1 MILLFLSVWAIII
14 ALNEVLFAAQ
24 PFSMISIAAAL
35 PHTLMFSVVLSAA
48 VYVAKKKI
56 LDAIDKGQPID
67 KRFVADLTPEVGHE
81 LNAMRKQ
88 LTRMDEQQLRGQSAR
103 AQALARARAR
113 ARAQGRKGNK
123 KGKLTAQEIEQANRE
138 RLAQNRDTY
147 GHLYQ
152 TAQAK
157 LRQDELKKQ
166 RARQK
171 AHAKATQSKEARARA
186 ALKSGQVAVAAAR
199 KAAQAQ
205 DSGSSFLSGLFSQ
218 SDPNDFVKQA
228 HAQHLE
234 QSQERAEVQQGQIKA
249 KVDKLAAAQ
258 KAAAAST
265 TPSAAAT
272 AAQKRAQEEQARAR
286 RQAKID
292 ALGAISSEDKLRQEQ
307 ELKERKAKEAAAAKA
322 KQAKA
327 VQEQAK
333 LQQLKQ
339 SLDPNA
345 SRAEIKAQTQKIK
358 EQGSAAKAA
367 AEKAAAEK
375 AAAEQKAAAEKAAAE
390 KAAAEKAAA
399 EKAAAEK
406 AAAEKAAAEKA
417 AQQAAAQKA
426 AQSKAQREADT
437 AAFMQGATAAVQ
449 QSAKSVSDLERL
461 QAQAQHMQGS
471 EAKGAAKAAA
481 ASVGYMDQLIIP
493 KSDNIDASGLKKHQG
508 PKRGAGLDT
517 SALKRVGEIQDS
529 SPSTFN
535 PPQLVKKPVQ
545 GAGVSS
551 AGGARFLNSN
561 STRSA
566 MKVESSKGGAAAAPS
581 AQMAGAAFG
590 TTLQNDATIERGKAN
605 TLDFASYQAN
615 ARERALGR
623 AQTPK
628 ATAQAQHMAAATH
641 RSVTGMNMNTQTQA
655 PTGGKLTAPGNR
667 MAFKAQ
673 MQRPGLA
680 STHLGDNGPLRQVVA
695 GTKPVVGPTRDTLP
709 KVLPSPGIESI
720 QTAPKLRAKRVIN
733 ATNSSKNDEHFQ
745 KVQKRDDM
753 YKRELNFVD
762 EAPSKEKM
770 EALAA
775 QTDKL
780 HAQDHADAYSK
791 VQETTAKSQGQGEHH
806 FKRARARPSDK
817 LRADE
822 QV

>member
-81 LNAMRKQ
+81 LNAMRKK
-88 LTRMDEQQLRGQSAR
+88 LSRMDEQQLRGQSAR

-113 ARAQGRKGNK
+113 SRAQGRKGNK
-123 KGKLTAQEIEQANRE
+123 KGKLTPQEIEQANRE

-171 AHAKATQSKEARARA
+171 AHAKAVQSKEARARA

-205 DSGSSFLSGLFSQ
+205 DSGSSFLSGIFGQ

-234 QSQERAEVQQGQIKA
+234 QSQARAQSQQGKIKA

-258 KAAAAST
+258 KTAPSAP
-265 TPSAAAT
+265 PSAAAT

-286 RQAKID
+286 RQAKIE
-292 ALGAISSEDKLRQEQ
+292 ALGAISSEDKIRQEQ
-307 ELKERKAKEAAAAKA
+307 ELKERKAKEVAAAKA

-327 VQEQAK
+327 VQEQAQ
-333 LQQLKQ
+333 LQQLKH

-345 SRAEIKAQTQKIK
+345 SRAEVKAQTQKIK

-367 AEKAAAEK
+367 AEKK
-375 AAAEQKAAAEKAAAE
+375 AAEQKAAAEKAAAE
-390 KAAAEKAAA
+390 KRAAEQKAAEQKAAA
-399 EKAAAEK
+399 EAAA
-406 AAAEKAAAEKA
+406 
-417 AQQAAAQKA
+417 AAAQKA

-437 AAFMQGATAAVQ
+437 AAFMQGANAAVQ

-461 QAQAQHMQGS
+461 QAQAQHMQSAG
-471 EAKGAAKAAA
+471 AQGAPKGQA

-493 KSDNIDASGLKKHQG
+493 KSDNVDASGLKKHQG

-535 PPQLVKKPVQ
+535 PPQLVKESVQ
-545 GAGVSS
+545 GSGVSS

-566 MKVESSKGGAAAAPS
+566 MKVEGSSSGAAAAPN
-581 AQMAGAAFG
+581 AKMAGAAFG

-655 PTGGKLTAPGNR
+655 PAGGKLTAPGNR
-667 MAFKAQ
+667 AAFKAQ

-733 ATNSSKNDEHFQ
+733 ATNNAKNDEHFQ

>member
-88 LTRMDEQQLRGQSAR
+88 LSRMDEQQLRGQSAR

-113 ARAQGRKGNK
+113 SRAQGRKGNK
-123 KGKLTAQEIEQANRE
+123 KGKLTPQEIERANRE

-171 AHAKATQSKEARARA
+171 AHAKAVQSKEARARA

-199 KAAQAQ
+199 KAAPAQ
-205 DSGSSFLSGLFSQ
+205 DSGSSFLSGLFGHN
-218 SDPNDFVKQA
+218 DPNDFVKQA

-234 QSQERAEVQQGQIKA
+234 QSQERAQSQQSKIKA

-258 KAAAAST
+258 KTA
-265 TPSAAAT
+265 PSAPPS

-286 RQAKID
+286 RQAKIE
-292 ALGAISSEDKLRQEQ
+292 ALGAISSEDKIRQEQ

-327 VQEQAK
+327 VQEQAQ

-345 SRAEIKAQTQKIK
+345 SRAEVKAQTQKIK

-375 AAAEQKAAAEKAAAE
+375 RAAEQKAAEQKAAAEKAAQQ
-390 KAAAEKAAA
+390 AAAQ
-399 EKAAAEK
+399 
-406 AAAEKAAAEKA
+406 KA

-437 AAFMQGATAAVQ
+437 AAFMQGANAAVQ
-449 QSAKSVSDLERL
+449 QSAKRVSDLERL
-461 QAQAQHMQGS
+461 QAQAQHMQSAG
-471 EAKGAAKAAA
+471 AQGAAKGPA

-493 KSDNIDASGLKKHQG
+493 KSDNVDASGLKKHQG

-535 PPQLVKKPVQ
+535 PPQLVKESVQ
-545 GAGVSS
+545 GSGVSS

-566 MKVESSKGGAAAAPS
+566 MKVEGSSSSAAAAPN
-581 AQMAGAAFG
+581 AKMAGAAFG

-628 ATAQAQHMAAATH
+628 ATAQAQHIAAATN
-641 RSVTGMNMNTQTQA
+641 RSVTGMNLNTQTQA
-655 PTGGKLTAPGNR
+655 PAGGKLTAPGNR
-667 MAFKAQ
+667 EAFKAQ

-695 GTKPVVGPTRDTLP
+695 GTKPVVGPARDTLP

-733 ATNSSKNDEHFQ
+733 AANNAKNDEHFQ

-791 VQETTAKSQGQGEHH
+791 VQSETTAKLQGHSEHH

>member
-81 LNAMRKQ
+81 LNAMRKK
-88 LTRMDEQQLRGQSAR
+88 LSRMDEQQLRGQSAR
-103 AQALARARAR
+103 AQALARSRAR
-113 ARAQGRKGNK
+113 SRAQGRKGNK
-123 KGKLTAQEIEQANRE
+123 KGKLTPQEIAQANRE

-171 AHAKATQSKEARARA
+171 AHAKAVQSKEARARA

-199 KAAQAQ
+199 KAAPAQ
-205 DSGSSFLSGLFSQ
+205 DSGSSFLSGLFGHN
-218 SDPNDFVKQA
+218 DPNDFVKQA

-234 QSQERAEVQQGQIKA
+234 QSQERAQSQQGKIKA

-258 KAAAAST
+258 KTA
-265 TPSAAAT
+265 PSAPPS

-286 RQAKID
+286 RQAKIE
-292 ALGAISSEDKLRQEQ
+292 ALGAISSEDKIRQEQ

-327 VQEQAK
+327 VQEQAQ

-345 SRAEIKAQTQKIK
+345 SRAEVKAQTQKIK

-375 AAAEQKAAAEKAAAE
+375 RAAEQKAAEQ
-390 KAAAEKAAA
+390 
-399 EKAAAEK
+399 
-406 AAAEKAAAEKA
+406 KAAAEKA

-437 AAFMQGATAAVQ
+437 AAFMQGANAAVQ
-449 QSAKSVSDLERL
+449 QSAKRVSDLERL
-461 QAQAQHMQGS
+461 QAQAQHMQSAG
-471 EAKGAAKAAA
+471 AQGAPKGQA

-493 KSDNIDASGLKKHQG
+493 KSDNVDASGLKKHQG
-508 PKRGAGLDT
+508 PKLGAGLDT

-535 PPQLVKKPVQ
+535 PPQLVKESVQ
-545 GAGVSS
+545 GSGVSS

-566 MKVESSKGGAAAAPS
+566 MKVEGSSSGAAAAPN
-581 AQMAGAAFG
+581 AKMAGAAFG

-628 ATAQAQHMAAATH
+628 ATAQAQHIAAATN

-655 PTGGKLTAPGNR
+655 PAGGKLTAPGNR
-667 MAFKAQ
+667 EAFKAQ

-695 GTKPVVGPTRDTLP
+695 GTKPVVGPARDTLP

-733 ATNSSKNDEHFQ
+733 ATNNAKNDEHFQ

-791 VQETTAKSQGQGEHH
+791 VQETTAKSQVQGEHH

>member
-88 LTRMDEQQLRGQSAR
+88 LSRMDEQQLRGQSAR

-113 ARAQGRKGNK
+113 SRAQGRKGNK
-123 KGKLTAQEIEQANRE
+123 KGKLTPQEIERANRE

-171 AHAKATQSKEARARA
+171 AHAKAVQSKEARARA

-199 KAAQAQ
+199 KAAPAQ
-205 DSGSSFLSGLFSQ
+205 DSGSSFLSGLFGHN
-218 SDPNDFVKQA
+218 DPNDFVKQA

-234 QSQERAEVQQGQIKA
+234 QSQERAQSQQSKIKA

-258 KAAAAST
+258 KTA
-265 TPSAAAT
+265 PSAPPS

-286 RQAKID
+286 RQAKIE
-292 ALGAISSEDKLRQEQ
+292 ALGAISSEDKIRQEQ

-327 VQEQAK
+327 VQEQAQ

-345 SRAEIKAQTQKIK
+345 SRAEVKAQTQKIK

-375 AAAEQKAAAEKAAAE
+375 RAAEQKAAEQKAAAEKAAQQ
-390 KAAAEKAAA
+390 AAAQ
-399 EKAAAEK
+399 
-406 AAAEKAAAEKA
+406 KA

-437 AAFMQGATAAVQ
+437 AAFMQGANAAVQ
-449 QSAKSVSDLERL
+449 QSAKRVSDLERL
-461 QAQAQHMQGS
+461 QAQAQHMQSAG
-471 EAKGAAKAAA
+471 AQGAAKGPA

-493 KSDNIDASGLKKHQG
+493 KSDNVDASGLKKHQG

-535 PPQLVKKPVQ
+535 PPQLVKESVQ
-545 GAGVSS
+545 GSGVSS

-566 MKVESSKGGAAAAPS
+566 MKVEGSSSSAAAAPN
-581 AQMAGAAFG
+581 AKMAGAAFG

-628 ATAQAQHMAAATH
+628 ATAQAQHIAAATN
-641 RSVTGMNMNTQTQA
+641 RSVTGMNLNTQTQA
-655 PTGGKLTAPGNR
+655 PAGGKLTAPGNR
-667 MAFKAQ
+667 EAFKAQ

-695 GTKPVVGPTRDTLP
+695 GTKPVVGPARDTLP

-733 ATNSSKNDEHFQ
+733 ATNNAKNDEHFQ

-791 VQETTAKSQGQGEHH
+791 VQETTAKSQVQGEHH

>member
-88 LTRMDEQQLRGQSAR
+88 ITRMDEQQLRGQSAR

-113 ARAQGRKGNK
+113 ARAQGRKDNK

-147 GHLYQ
+147 GNLYQ

-286 RQAKID
+286 RQAKIE

-358 EQGSAAKAA
+358 EQGSAA
-367 AEKAAAEK
+367 
-375 AAAEQKAAAEKAAAE
+375 KAAAEKAAAE

-655 PTGGKLTAPGNR
+655 PAGGKLTAPGNR

>member
-88 LTRMDEQQLRGQSAR
+88 ITRMDEQQLRGQSAR

-375 AAAEQKAAAEKAAAE
+375 KAAEQ
-390 KAAAEKAAA
+390 
-399 EKAAAEK
+399 K

-493 KSDNIDASGLKKHQG
+493 KSDNIDASGLKKHQW

-655 PTGGKLTAPGNR
+655 PAGGKLTAPGNR

>member
-123 KGKLTAQEIEQANRE
+123 KGKLTAQEIERANRE

-286 RQAKID
+286 RQAKIE

-375 AAAEQKAAAEKAAAE
+375 KAAEQ

-481 ASVGYMDQLIIP
+481 AAVGYMDQLIIP

-535 PPQLVKKPVQ
+535 PPQLVKESVQ
-545 GAGVSS
+545 GSGVSS

-566 MKVESSKGGAAAAPS
+566 MKVEGSTSGAAAAPN
-581 AQMAGAAFG
+581 AKMAGAAFG

-655 PTGGKLTAPGNR
+655 PAGGKLTAPGNR

>member
-88 LTRMDEQQLRGQSAR
+88 LSRMDEQQLRGQSAR

-113 ARAQGRKGNK
+113 SRAQGRKGNK
-123 KGKLTAQEIEQANRE
+123 KGKLTPQEIERANRE

-171 AHAKATQSKEARARA
+171 AHAKAVQSKEARARA

-199 KAAQAQ
+199 KAAPAQ
-205 DSGSSFLSGLFSQ
+205 DSGSSFLSGLFGHN
-218 SDPNDFVKQA
+218 DPNDFVKQA

-234 QSQERAEVQQGQIKA
+234 QSQERAQSQQGKIKA

-258 KAAAAST
+258 KTA
-265 TPSAAAT
+265 PSAPPS

-286 RQAKID
+286 RQAKIE
-292 ALGAISSEDKLRQEQ
+292 ALGAISSEDKIRQEQ
-307 ELKERKAKEAAAAKA
+307 ELKERKAKEVAAAKA

-327 VQEQAK
+327 VQEQAQ
-333 LQQLKQ
+333 LQQLKH

-345 SRAEIKAQTQKIK
+345 SRAEVKAQTQKIK

-367 AEKAAAEK
+367 AEKK
-375 AAAEQKAAAEKAAAE
+375 AAEQKAAAEKAAAE
-390 KAAAEKAAA
+390 KRAAEQKAAEQKAAA
-399 EKAAAEK
+399 EAAA
-406 AAAEKAAAEKA
+406 
-417 AQQAAAQKA
+417 AAAQKA

-437 AAFMQGATAAVQ
+437 AAFMQGANAAVQ

-461 QAQAQHMQGS
+461 QAQAQHMQG
-471 EAKGAAKAAA
+471 AGAQGAPKGPA

-493 KSDNIDASGLKKHQG
+493 KSDNVDASGLKKHQG

-535 PPQLVKKPVQ
+535 PPQLVKESVQ
-545 GAGVSS
+545 GSGVSS

-566 MKVESSKGGAAAAPS
+566 MKVEGSSSGAAAAPN
-581 AQMAGAAFG
+581 AKMAGAAFG

-655 PTGGKLTAPGNR
+655 PAGGKLTAPGNR
-667 MAFKAQ
+667 AAFTAQ

-695 GTKPVVGPTRDTLP
+695 GTKPVVGPARDTLP

-733 ATNSSKNDEHFQ
+733 ATNNAKNDEHFQ

>member
-113 ARAQGRKGNK
+113 ARAQGRKDNK

-234 QSQERAEVQQGQIKA
+234 QSQERAEVQQGQIKV

-286 RQAKID
+286 RQAKIE

-358 EQGSAAKAA
+358 EQGSAA
-367 AEKAAAEK
+367 
-375 AAAEQKAAAEKAAAE
+375 KAAAEKAAAE

-655 PTGGKLTAPGNR
+655 PAGGKLTAPGNR

-791 VQETTAKSQGQGEHH
+791 VQETTAKSQAQGEHH

>member
-35 PHTLMFSVVLSAA
+35 LHTLMFSVVLSAA

-67 KRFVADLTPEVGHE
+67 KRFVADLTLEVGHE
-81 LNAMRKQ
+81 LNAMRKK
-88 LTRMDEQQLRGQSAR
+88 LSRMDEQQLRGQSAR

-113 ARAQGRKGNK
+113 SRAQGRKGNK
-123 KGKLTAQEIEQANRE
+123 KGKLTPQEIEQANRE

-171 AHAKATQSKEARARA
+171 AHAKAVQSKEARARA

-199 KAAQAQ
+199 KAAPAQ
-205 DSGSSFLSGLFSQ
+205 DSGSSFLSGIFGHN
-218 SDPNDFVKQA
+218 DPNDFVKQA

-234 QSQERAEVQQGQIKA
+234 QSQERAQSQQSKIKA
-249 KVDKLAAAQ
+249 KVDKLSAAQ
-258 KAAAAST
+258 KT
-265 TPSAAAT
+265 TPSAPPSAAAT

-286 RQAKID
+286 RQAKIE
-292 ALGAISSEDKLRQEQ
+292 ALGAISSEDKIRQEQ
-307 ELKERKAKEAAAAKA
+307 ELKERKAKEVAAAKA

-327 VQEQAK
+327 VQEQAQ
-333 LQQLKQ
+333 LQQLKH

-345 SRAEIKAQTQKIK
+345 SRAEVKAQTQKIK

-367 AEKAAAEK
+367 AEKK
-375 AAAEQKAAAEKAAAE
+375 AAEQKAAAEKAAAE
-390 KAAAEKAAA
+390 KRAAEQKAAEQKAAA
-399 EKAAAEK
+399 EAAA
-406 AAAEKAAAEKA
+406 
-417 AQQAAAQKA
+417 AAAQKA

-437 AAFMQGATAAVQ
+437 AAFMQGANAAVQ

-461 QAQAQHMQGS
+461 QAQAQHMQSAG
-471 EAKGAAKAAA
+471 AQGAPKGQA

-493 KSDNIDASGLKKHQG
+493 KSDNVDASGLKKHQG

-535 PPQLVKKPVQ
+535 PPQLVKESVQ
-545 GAGVSS
+545 GSGVSS

-566 MKVESSKGGAAAAPS
+566 MKVEGSSSGAAAAPN
-581 AQMAGAAFG
+581 AKMAGAAFG

-655 PTGGKLTAPGNR
+655 PAGGKLTAPGNR
-667 MAFKAQ
+667 AAFKAQ

-733 ATNSSKNDEHFQ
+733 ATNNAKNDEHFQ

>member
-81 LNAMRKQ
+81 LNAMRKK
-88 LTRMDEQQLRGQSAR
+88 LSRMDEQQLRGQSAR

-113 ARAQGRKGNK
+113 SRAQGRKGNK
-123 KGKLTAQEIEQANRE
+123 KGKLTPQEIEQANRE

-171 AHAKATQSKEARARA
+171 AHAKAVQSKEARARA

-205 DSGSSFLSGLFSQ
+205 DSGSSFLSGIFGQ

-234 QSQERAEVQQGQIKA
+234 QSQARAQSQQGKIKA

-258 KAAAAST
+258 KTAPSAP
-265 TPSAAAT
+265 PSAATT

-286 RQAKID
+286 RQAKIE
-292 ALGAISSEDKLRQEQ
+292 ALGAISSEDKIRQEQ
-307 ELKERKAKEAAAAKA
+307 ELKERKAKEVAAAKA

-327 VQEQAK
+327 VQEQAQ
-333 LQQLKQ
+333 LQQLKH

-345 SRAEIKAQTQKIK
+345 SRAEVKAQTQKIK

-367 AEKAAAEK
+367 AE
-375 AAAEQKAAAEKAAAE
+375 QKAAAEKAAAE
-390 KAAAEKAAA
+390 KRAAEQKAAEQKAAA
-399 EKAAAEK
+399 EAAA
-406 AAAEKAAAEKA
+406 AV
-417 AQQAAAQKA
+417 AQKA

-437 AAFMQGATAAVQ
+437 AAFMQGANAAVQ

-461 QAQAQHMQGS
+461 QAQAQHMQSAG
-471 EAKGAAKAAA
+471 AQGAPKGPA

-493 KSDNIDASGLKKHQG
+493 KSDNVDASGLKKHQG

-535 PPQLVKKPVQ
+535 PPQLVKESVQ
-545 GAGVSS
+545 GSGVSS

-566 MKVESSKGGAAAAPS
+566 MKVEGSSSGAAAAPN
-581 AQMAGAAFG
+581 AKMAGAAFG

-655 PTGGKLTAPGNR
+655 PAGGKLTAPGNR
-667 MAFKAQ
+667 AAFTAQ

-695 GTKPVVGPTRDTLP
+695 GTKPVVGPARDTLP

-733 ATNSSKNDEHFQ
+733 ATNNAKNEEHFQ

>member
-88 LTRMDEQQLRGQSAR
+88 LSRMDEQQLRGQSAR

-113 ARAQGRKGNK
+113 SRAQGRKGNK
-123 KGKLTAQEIEQANRE
+123 KGKLTPQEIERANRE

-171 AHAKATQSKEARARA
+171 AHAKAVQSKEARARA

-199 KAAQAQ
+199 KAAPAQ
-205 DSGSSFLSGLFSQ
+205 DSGSSFLSGLFGHN
-218 SDPNDFVKQA
+218 DPNDFVKQA

-234 QSQERAEVQQGQIKA
+234 QSQERAQSQQSKIKA

-258 KAAAAST
+258 KTA
-265 TPSAAAT
+265 PSAPPS

-286 RQAKID
+286 RQAKIE
-292 ALGAISSEDKLRQEQ
+292 ALGAISSEDKIRQEQ
-307 ELKERKAKEAAAAKA
+307 ELKERKAKEVAAAKA

-327 VQEQAK
+327 VQEQAQ

-345 SRAEIKAQTQKIK
+345 SRAEVKAQTQKIK

-375 AAAEQKAAAEKAAAE
+375 RAAEQKAAEQKAAAEKAAQQ
-390 KAAAEKAAA
+390 AAAQ
-399 EKAAAEK
+399 
-406 AAAEKAAAEKA
+406 KA

-437 AAFMQGATAAVQ
+437 AAFMQGANAAVQ
-449 QSAKSVSDLERL
+449 QSAKRVSDLERL
-461 QAQAQHMQGS
+461 QAQAQHMQSAG
-471 EAKGAAKAAA
+471 AQGAAKGQA

-493 KSDNIDASGLKKHQG
+493 KSDNVDASGLKKHQG

-535 PPQLVKKPVQ
+535 PPQLVKESVQ
-545 GAGVSS
+545 GSGVSS

-566 MKVESSKGGAAAAPS
+566 MKVEGSSSSAAAAPN
-581 AQMAGAAFG
+581 AKMAGAAFG

-628 ATAQAQHMAAATH
+628 ATAQAQHIAAATN

-655 PTGGKLTAPGNR
+655 PVRGKLTAPGNR
-667 MAFKAQ
+667 EAFKAQ

-695 GTKPVVGPTRDTLP
+695 GTKPVVGPARDTLP

-733 ATNSSKNDEHFQ
+733 ATNNAKNDEHFQ

-791 VQETTAKSQGQGEHH
+791 VQSETTAKLQGHSEHH

>member
-88 LTRMDEQQLRGQSAR
+88 ITRMDEQQLRGQSAR

-113 ARAQGRKGNK
+113 ARAQGRKDNK

-286 RQAKID
+286 RQAKIE

-375 AAAEQKAAAEKAAAE
+375 AAAEKKAAEQ
-390 KAAAEKAAA
+390 
-399 EKAAAEK
+399 KAAAEK

-493 KSDNIDASGLKKHQG
+493 KSDNIDASGLKKHQW

>member
-88 LTRMDEQQLRGQSAR
+88 LSRMDEQQLRGQSAR

-113 ARAQGRKGNK
+113 SRAQGRKGNK
-123 KGKLTAQEIEQANRE
+123 KGKLTPQEIERANRE

-171 AHAKATQSKEARARA
+171 AHAKAVQSKEARARA

-199 KAAQAQ
+199 KAAPAQ
-205 DSGSSFLSGLFSQ
+205 DSGSSFLSGLFGHN
-218 SDPNDFVKQA
+218 DPNDFVKQA

-234 QSQERAEVQQGQIKA
+234 QSQERAQSQQSKIKA

-258 KAAAAST
+258 KTA
-265 TPSAAAT
+265 PSAPPS

-286 RQAKID
+286 RQAKIE
-292 ALGAISSEDKLRQEQ
+292 ALGAISSEDKIRQEQ

-327 VQEQAK
+327 VQEQAQ

-345 SRAEIKAQTQKIK
+345 SRAEVKAQTQKIK

-375 AAAEQKAAAEKAAAE
+375 RAAEQKAAEQKAAAEKAVQQAAAQ
-390 KAAAEKAAA
+390 KAAQQAAA
-399 EKAAAEK
+399 Q
-406 AAAEKAAAEKA
+406 KA

-437 AAFMQGATAAVQ
+437 AAFMQGANAAVQ
-449 QSAKSVSDLERL
+449 QSAKRVSDLERL
-461 QAQAQHMQGS
+461 QAQAQHMQSAG
-471 EAKGAAKAAA
+471 AQGAAKGPA

-493 KSDNIDASGLKKHQG
+493 KSDNVDASGLKKHQG

-535 PPQLVKKPVQ
+535 PPQLVKESVQ
-545 GAGVSS
+545 GSGVSS

-566 MKVESSKGGAAAAPS
+566 MKVEGSSSSAAAAPN
-581 AQMAGAAFG
+581 AKMAGAAFG

-628 ATAQAQHMAAATH
+628 ATAQAQHIAAATN
-641 RSVTGMNMNTQTQA
+641 RSVTGMNLNTQTQA
-655 PTGGKLTAPGNR
+655 PAGGKLTAPGNR
-667 MAFKAQ
+667 EAFKAQ

-695 GTKPVVGPTRDTLP
+695 GTKPVVGPARDTLP

-733 ATNSSKNDEHFQ
+733 ATNNAKNDEHFQ

-791 VQETTAKSQGQGEHH
+791 VQSETTAKLQGHSEHH

>member
-88 LTRMDEQQLRGQSAR
+88 LSRMDEQQLRGQSAR

-113 ARAQGRKGNK
+113 SRAQGRKGNK
-123 KGKLTAQEIEQANRE
+123 KGKLTPQEIERANRE

-171 AHAKATQSKEARARA
+171 AHAKAVQSKEARARA

-199 KAAQAQ
+199 KAAPAQ
-205 DSGSSFLSGLFSQ
+205 DSGSSFLSGLFGHN
-218 SDPNDFVKQA
+218 DPNDFVKQA

-234 QSQERAEVQQGQIKA
+234 QSQERAQSQQSKIKA

-258 KAAAAST
+258 KTA
-265 TPSAAAT
+265 PSAPPS

-286 RQAKID
+286 RQAKIE
-292 ALGAISSEDKLRQEQ
+292 ALGAISSEDKIRQEQ

-327 VQEQAK
+327 VQEQAQ

-345 SRAEIKAQTQKIK
+345 SRAEVKAQTQKIK

-375 AAAEQKAAAEKAAAE
+375 RAAEQKAAEQKVAAE
-390 KAAAEKAAA
+390 KAAQQAAA
-399 EKAAAEK
+399 Q
-406 AAAEKAAAEKA
+406 KA

-437 AAFMQGATAAVQ
+437 AAFMQGANAAVQ
-449 QSAKSVSDLERL
+449 QSAKRVSDLERL
-461 QAQAQHMQGS
+461 QAQAQHMQSAG
-471 EAKGAAKAAA
+471 AQGAAKGPA

-493 KSDNIDASGLKKHQG
+493 KSDNVDASGLKKHQG

-535 PPQLVKKPVQ
+535 PPQLVKESVQ
-545 GAGVSS
+545 GSGVSS

-566 MKVESSKGGAAAAPS
+566 MKVEGSSSSAAAAPN
-581 AQMAGAAFG
+581 AKMAGAAFG

-628 ATAQAQHMAAATH
+628 ATAQAQHIAAATN

-655 PTGGKLTAPGNR
+655 PAGGKLTAPGNR
-667 MAFKAQ
+667 EAFKAQ

-695 GTKPVVGPTRDTLP
+695 GTKPVVGPARDTLP

-733 ATNSSKNDEHFQ
+733 ATNNAKNDEHFQ

-791 VQETTAKSQGQGEHH
+791 VQSETTAKLQGHSEHQ

>member
-88 LTRMDEQQLRGQSAR
+88 LSRMDEQQLRGQSAR

-113 ARAQGRKGNK
+113 SRAQGRKGNK
-123 KGKLTAQEIEQANRE
+123 KGKLTPQEIERANRE

-171 AHAKATQSKEARARA
+171 AHAKAVQSKEARARA

-199 KAAQAQ
+199 KAVPAQ
-205 DSGSSFLSGLFSQ
+205 DSGSSFLSGLFGHN
-218 SDPNDFVKQA
+218 DPNDFVKQA

-234 QSQERAEVQQGQIKA
+234 QSQERAQSQQSKIKA

-258 KAAAAST
+258 KTA
-265 TPSAAAT
+265 PSAPPS

-286 RQAKID
+286 RQAKIE
-292 ALGAISSEDKLRQEQ
+292 ALGAISSEDKIRQEQ

-327 VQEQAK
+327 VQEQAQ

-345 SRAEIKAQTQKIK
+345 SRAEVKAQTQKIK

-375 AAAEQKAAAEKAAAE
+375 RAAEQKAAEQKAAAEKAAQQ
-390 KAAAEKAAA
+390 AAAQ
-399 EKAAAEK
+399 
-406 AAAEKAAAEKA
+406 KA

-437 AAFMQGATAAVQ
+437 AAFMQGANAAVQ
-449 QSAKSVSDLERL
+449 QSAKRVSDLERL
-461 QAQAQHMQGS
+461 QAQAQHMQSAG
-471 EAKGAAKAAA
+471 AQGAAKGPA

-493 KSDNIDASGLKKHQG
+493 KSDNVDASGLKKHQG

-535 PPQLVKKPVQ
+535 PPQLVKESVQ
-545 GAGVSS
+545 GSGVSS

-566 MKVESSKGGAAAAPS
+566 MKVEGSSSSAAAAPN
-581 AQMAGAAFG
+581 AKMAGAAFG

-628 ATAQAQHMAAATH
+628 ATAQAQHIAAATN

-655 PTGGKLTAPGNR
+655 PAGGKLTAPGNR
-667 MAFKAQ
+667 EAFKAQ

-695 GTKPVVGPTRDTLP
+695 GTKPVVGPARDTLP

-733 ATNSSKNDEHFQ
+733 ATNNAKNDEHFQ

-791 VQETTAKSQGQGEHH
+791 VQSETTAKLQGHSEHH
-806 FKRARARPSDK
+806 FKRARTRPSDK

>member
-81 LNAMRKQ
+81 LNAMRKK
-88 LTRMDEQQLRGQSAR
+88 LSRMDEQQLRGQSAR

-113 ARAQGRKGNK
+113 SRAQGRKGNK
-123 KGKLTAQEIEQANRE
+123 KGKLTPQEIAQANRE

-171 AHAKATQSKEARARA
+171 AHAKAVQSKEARARA

-199 KAAQAQ
+199 KAAPAQ
-205 DSGSSFLSGLFSQ
+205 DSGSSFLSGLFGHN
-218 SDPNDFVKQA
+218 DPNDFVKQA

-234 QSQERAEVQQGQIKA
+234 QSQERAQSQQGKIKA
-249 KVDKLAAAQ
+249 KVDKFAAAQ
-258 KAAAAST
+258 KTA
-265 TPSAAAT
+265 PSAPPS

-286 RQAKID
+286 RQAKIE
-292 ALGAISSEDKLRQEQ
+292 ALGAISSEDKIRQEQ

-327 VQEQAK
+327 VQEQAQ
-333 LQQLKQ
+333 LQQLKH

-345 SRAEIKAQTQKIK
+345 SRAEVKAQTQKIK

-375 AAAEQKAAAEKAAAE
+375 RAAEQKAAEQKAAAEKAAQQ
-390 KAAAEKAAA
+390 AAAQ
-399 EKAAAEK
+399 
-406 AAAEKAAAEKA
+406 KA

-437 AAFMQGATAAVQ
+437 AAFMQGANAAVQ
-449 QSAKSVSDLERL
+449 QSAKRVSDLERL
-461 QAQAQHMQGS
+461 QAQAQHMQSAG
-471 EAKGAAKAAA
+471 AQGAPKGQA

-493 KSDNIDASGLKKHQG
+493 KSDNVDASGLKKHQG
-508 PKRGAGLDT
+508 PKLGAGLDT

-535 PPQLVKKPVQ
+535 PPQLVKESVQ
-545 GAGVSS
+545 GSGVSS

-566 MKVESSKGGAAAAPS
+566 MKVEGSSSGAAAAPN
-581 AQMAGAAFG
+581 AKMAGAAFG

-628 ATAQAQHMAAATH
+628 ATAQAQHIAAATN
-641 RSVTGMNMNTQTQA
+641 RSVTGMNLNTQTQA
-655 PTGGKLTAPGNR
+655 PAGGKLTAPGNR
-667 MAFKAQ
+667 EAFKAQ

-695 GTKPVVGPTRDTLP
+695 GTKPVVGPARDTLP

-733 ATNSSKNDEHFQ
+733 ATNNAKNDEHFQ

-791 VQETTAKSQGQGEHH
+791 VQSETTAKLQGHSEHH

>member
-88 LTRMDEQQLRGQSAR
+88 LSRMDEQQLRGQSAR

-113 ARAQGRKGNK
+113 SRAQGRKGNK
-123 KGKLTAQEIEQANRE
+123 KGKLTPQEIERANRE

-171 AHAKATQSKEARARA
+171 AHAKAVQSKEARARA

-199 KAAQAQ
+199 KAAPAQ
-205 DSGSSFLSGLFSQ
+205 DSGSSFLSGLFGHN
-218 SDPNDFVKQA
+218 DPNDFVKQA

-234 QSQERAEVQQGQIKA
+234 QSQERAQSQQSKIKA

-258 KAAAAST
+258 KTA
-265 TPSAAAT
+265 PSAPPS

-286 RQAKID
+286 RQAKIE
-292 ALGAISSEDKLRQEQ
+292 ALGAISSEDKIRQEQ

-327 VQEQAK
+327 VQEQAQ

-345 SRAEIKAQTQKIK
+345 SRAEVKAQTQKIK

-375 AAAEQKAAAEKAAAE
+375 RAAEQKAAEQKAAAEKAAQQ
-390 KAAAEKAAA
+390 AAAQQAAA
-399 EKAAAEK
+399 Q
-406 AAAEKAAAEKA
+406 KA

-437 AAFMQGATAAVQ
+437 AAFMQGANAAVQ
-449 QSAKSVSDLERL
+449 QSAKRVSDLERL
-461 QAQAQHMQGS
+461 QAQAQHMQSAG
-471 EAKGAAKAAA
+471 AQGAAKGPA

-493 KSDNIDASGLKKHQG
+493 KSDNVDASGLKKHQG

-535 PPQLVKKPVQ
+535 PPQLVKESVQ
-545 GAGVSS
+545 GSGVSS

-566 MKVESSKGGAAAAPS
+566 MKVEGSSSSAAAAPN
-581 AQMAGAAFG
+581 AKMAGAAFG

-628 ATAQAQHMAAATH
+628 ATAQAQHIAAATN
-641 RSVTGMNMNTQTQA
+641 RSVTGMNLNTQTQA
-655 PTGGKLTAPGNR
+655 PAGGKLTAPGNR
-667 MAFKAQ
+667 EAFKAQ

-695 GTKPVVGPTRDTLP
+695 GTKPVVGPARDTLP

-733 ATNSSKNDEHFQ
+733 ATNNAKNDEHFQ

-791 VQETTAKSQGQGEHH
+791 VQETTAKSQVQGEHH

>member
-88 LTRMDEQQLRGQSAR
+88 LSRMDEQQLRGQSAR

-113 ARAQGRKGNK
+113 SRAQGRKGNK
-123 KGKLTAQEIEQANRE
+123 KGKLTPQEIERANRE

-171 AHAKATQSKEARARA
+171 AHAKAMQSKEARARA

-199 KAAQAQ
+199 KAAPAQ
-205 DSGSSFLSGLFSQ
+205 DSGSSFLSGLFGHN
-218 SDPNDFVKQA
+218 DPNDFVKQA

-234 QSQERAEVQQGQIKA
+234 QSQERAQSQQSKIKA

-258 KAAAAST
+258 KTA
-265 TPSAAAT
+265 PSAPPS

-286 RQAKID
+286 RQAKIE
-292 ALGAISSEDKLRQEQ
+292 ALGAISSEDKMRQEQ

-327 VQEQAK
+327 VQEQAQ

-345 SRAEIKAQTQKIK
+345 SRAEVKAQTQKIK

-375 AAAEQKAAAEKAAAE
+375 RAAEQKAAEQKAAAEKAAQQ
-390 KAAAEKAAA
+390 AAAQ
-399 EKAAAEK
+399 
-406 AAAEKAAAEKA
+406 KA

-437 AAFMQGATAAVQ
+437 AAFMQGANAAVQ

-461 QAQAQHMQGS
+461 QAQAQHMQSAG
-471 EAKGAAKAAA
+471 AQGAPKGQA

-493 KSDNIDASGLKKHQG
+493 KSDNVDASGLKKHQG
-508 PKRGAGLDT
+508 PKLGAGLDT

-535 PPQLVKKPVQ
+535 PPQLVKESVQ
-545 GAGVSS
+545 GSGVSS

-566 MKVESSKGGAAAAPS
+566 MKVEGSSSGAAAAPN
-581 AQMAGAAFG
+581 AKMAGAAFG

-655 PTGGKLTAPGNR
+655 PAGGKLTAPGNR
-667 MAFKAQ
+667 AAFKAQ

-695 GTKPVVGPTRDTLP
+695 GTKPVVGPARDTLP

-733 ATNSSKNDEHFQ
+733 ATNNAKNDEHFQ

>member
-81 LNAMRKQ
+81 LNAMRKK
-88 LTRMDEQQLRGQSAR
+88 LSRMDEQQLRGQSAR

-113 ARAQGRKGNK
+113 SRAQGRKGNK
-123 KGKLTAQEIEQANRE
+123 KGKLTPQEIEQANRE

-171 AHAKATQSKEARARA
+171 AHAKAVQSKEARARA

-205 DSGSSFLSGLFSQ
+205 DSGSSFLSGIFGQ

-234 QSQERAEVQQGQIKA
+234 QSQARAQSQQGKIKA

-258 KAAAAST
+258 KTAPSAP
-265 TPSAAAT
+265 PSAAAT

-286 RQAKID
+286 RQAKIE
-292 ALGAISSEDKLRQEQ
+292 ALGAISSEDKIRQEQ
-307 ELKERKAKEAAAAKA
+307 ELKERKAKEVAAAKA

-327 VQEQAK
+327 VQEQAQ
-333 LQQLKQ
+333 LQQLKH

-345 SRAEIKAQTQKIK
+345 SRAEVKAQTQKIK

-367 AEKAAAEK
+367 AEKK
-375 AAAEQKAAAEKAAAE
+375 AAEQKAAAEKAAAE
-390 KAAAEKAAA
+390 KRAAEQKAAEQKAAA
-399 EKAAAEK
+399 EAAT
-406 AAAEKAAAEKA
+406 
-417 AQQAAAQKA
+417 AAAQKA

-437 AAFMQGATAAVQ
+437 AAFMQGANAAVQ

-461 QAQAQHMQGS
+461 QAQAQHMQSAG
-471 EAKGAAKAAA
+471 AQGAPKGQA

-493 KSDNIDASGLKKHQG
+493 KSDNVDASGLKKHQG

-535 PPQLVKKPVQ
+535 PPQLVKESVQ
-545 GAGVSS
+545 GSGVSS

-566 MKVESSKGGAAAAPS
+566 MKVEGSSSGAAAAPN
-581 AQMAGAAFG
+581 AKMAGAAFG

-655 PTGGKLTAPGNR
+655 PAGGKLTAPGNR
-667 MAFKAQ
+667 AAFKAQ

-733 ATNSSKNDEHFQ
+733 ATNNAKNDEHFQ

-791 VQETTAKSQGQGEHH
+791 VQETTAKSQGPGEHH

>member
-81 LNAMRKQ
+81 LNAMRKK
-88 LTRMDEQQLRGQSAR
+88 LSRMDEQQLRGQSAR

-113 ARAQGRKGNK
+113 SRAQGRKGNK
-123 KGKLTAQEIEQANRE
+123 KGKLTPQEIAQANRE

-171 AHAKATQSKEARARA
+171 AHAKAVQSKEARARA

-199 KAAQAQ
+199 KAAPAQ
-205 DSGSSFLSGLFSQ
+205 DSGSSFLSGLFGHN
-218 SDPNDFVKQA
+218 DPNDFVKQA

-234 QSQERAEVQQGQIKA
+234 QSQERAQSQQGKIKA
-249 KVDKLAAAQ
+249 KVDKFAAAQ
-258 KAAAAST
+258 KTA
-265 TPSAAAT
+265 PSAPPS

-286 RQAKID
+286 RQAKIE
-292 ALGAISSEDKLRQEQ
+292 ALGAISSEDKIRQEQ

-327 VQEQAK
+327 VQEQAQ

-345 SRAEIKAQTQKIK
+345 SRAEVKAQTQKIK

-375 AAAEQKAAAEKAAAE
+375 RAAEQKAAEQKAAAEKAAQQ
-390 KAAAEKAAA
+390 AAAQ
-399 EKAAAEK
+399 
-406 AAAEKAAAEKA
+406 KA

-437 AAFMQGATAAVQ
+437 AAFMQGANAAVQ
-449 QSAKSVSDLERL
+449 QSAKSVSDLELL
-461 QAQAQHMQGS
+461 QAQAQHMQSAG
-471 EAKGAAKAAA
+471 AQGAPKGQA

-493 KSDNIDASGLKKHQG
+493 KSDNVDASGLKKHQG
-508 PKRGAGLDT
+508 PKLGAGLDT

-535 PPQLVKKPVQ
+535 PPQLVKESVQ
-545 GAGVSS
+545 GSGVSS

-566 MKVESSKGGAAAAPS
+566 MKVEGSSSGAAAAPN
-581 AQMAGAAFG
+581 AKMAGAAFG

-628 ATAQAQHMAAATH
+628 ATAQAQHIAAATN

-655 PTGGKLTAPGNR
+655 PAGGKLTAPGNR
-667 MAFKAQ
+667 EAFKAQ

-695 GTKPVVGPTRDTLP
+695 GTKPVVGPARDTLP

-733 ATNSSKNDEHFQ
+733 ATNNAKNDEHFQ

-791 VQETTAKSQGQGEHH
+791 VQETTAKSQVQGEHH

>member
-286 RQAKID
+286 RQAKIE

-375 AAAEQKAAAEKAAAE
+375 AAAE
-390 KAAAEKAAA
+390 KAAA

-417 AQQAAAQKA
+417 AQQTAAQKA

-655 PTGGKLTAPGNR
+655 PAGGKLTAPGNR

>member
-88 LTRMDEQQLRGQSAR
+88 LSRMDEQQLRGQSAR

-113 ARAQGRKGNK
+113 SRAQGRKGNK
-123 KGKLTAQEIEQANRE
+123 KGKLTPQEIERANRE

-171 AHAKATQSKEARARA
+171 AHAKAVQSKEARARA

-199 KAAQAQ
+199 KAAPAQ
-205 DSGSSFLSGLFSQ
+205 DSGSSFLSGLFGHN
-218 SDPNDFVKQA
+218 DPNDFVKQA

-234 QSQERAEVQQGQIKA
+234 QSQERAQSQQSKIKA

-258 KAAAAST
+258 KTA
-265 TPSAAAT
+265 PSAPPS

-286 RQAKID
+286 RQAKIE
-292 ALGAISSEDKLRQEQ
+292 ALGAISSEDKIRQEQ

-327 VQEQAK
+327 VQEQAQ

-345 SRAEIKAQTQKIK
+345 SRAEVKAQTQKIK

-375 AAAEQKAAAEKAAAE
+375 RAAEQKAAEQKVAAE
-390 KAAAEKAAA
+390 KAAQQAAA
-399 EKAAAEK
+399 Q
-406 AAAEKAAAEKA
+406 KA

-437 AAFMQGATAAVQ
+437 AAFMQGANAAVQ
-449 QSAKSVSDLERL
+449 QSAKRVSDLERL
-461 QAQAQHMQGS
+461 QAQAQHMQSAG
-471 EAKGAAKAAA
+471 AQGAAKGPA

-493 KSDNIDASGLKKHQG
+493 KSDNVDASGLKKHQG

-535 PPQLVKKPVQ
+535 PPQLVKESVQ
-545 GAGVSS
+545 GSGVSS

-566 MKVESSKGGAAAAPS
+566 MKVEGSSSSAAAAPN
-581 AQMAGAAFG
+581 AKMAGAAFG

-628 ATAQAQHMAAATH
+628 ATAQAQHIAAATN
-641 RSVTGMNMNTQTQA
+641 RSVTGMNLNTQTQA
-655 PTGGKLTAPGNR
+655 PAGGKLTAPGNR
-667 MAFKAQ
+667 EAFKAQ

-695 GTKPVVGPTRDTLP
+695 GTKPVVGPARDTLP

-733 ATNSSKNDEHFQ
+733 ATNNAKNDEHFQ

-791 VQETTAKSQGQGEHH
+791 VQSETTAKLQGHSEHH

>member
-88 LTRMDEQQLRGQSAR
+88 ITRMDEQQLRGQSAR

-113 ARAQGRKGNK
+113 ARAHGRKGNK

-286 RQAKID
+286 RQAKIE

-358 EQGSAAKAA
+358 EQGSAA
-367 AEKAAAEK
+367 
-375 AAAEQKAAAEKAAAE
+375 KAAAEKAAAE

-493 KSDNIDASGLKKHQG
+493 KSDNIDASGLKKHQW

-655 PTGGKLTAPGNR
+655 PAGGKLTAPGNR

>member
-81 LNAMRKQ
+81 LNAMRKK
-88 LTRMDEQQLRGQSAR
+88 LSRMDEQQLRGQSAR

-113 ARAQGRKGNK
+113 SRAQGRKGNK
-123 KGKLTAQEIEQANRE
+123 KGNLTPQEIEQANRE

-171 AHAKATQSKEARARA
+171 AHAKAVQSKEARARA

-205 DSGSSFLSGLFSQ
+205 DSGSSFLSGIFGQ

-234 QSQERAEVQQGQIKA
+234 QSQARAQSQQGKIKA

-258 KAAAAST
+258 KTAPSAP
-265 TPSAAAT
+265 PSAAAT

-286 RQAKID
+286 RQAKIE
-292 ALGAISSEDKLRQEQ
+292 ALGAISSEDKIRQEQ
-307 ELKERKAKEAAAAKA
+307 ELKERKAKEVAAAKA

-327 VQEQAK
+327 VQEQAQ
-333 LQQLKQ
+333 LQQLKH

-345 SRAEIKAQTQKIK
+345 SRAEVKAQTQKIK

-367 AEKAAAEK
+367 AEKK
-375 AAAEQKAAAEKAAAE
+375 AAEQKAAAEKAAAE
-390 KAAAEKAAA
+390 KRAAEQKAAEQKAAA
-399 EKAAAEK
+399 EAAA
-406 AAAEKAAAEKA
+406 
-417 AQQAAAQKA
+417 AAAQKA

-437 AAFMQGATAAVQ
+437 AAFMQGANAAVQ

-461 QAQAQHMQGS
+461 QAQAQHMQG
-471 EAKGAAKAAA
+471 AGAQGAPKGPA

-493 KSDNIDASGLKKHQG
+493 KSDNVDASGLKKHQG
-508 PKRGAGLDT
+508 PRRGAGLDT

-535 PPQLVKKPVQ
+535 PPQLVKESVQ
-545 GAGVSS
+545 GSGVSS

-566 MKVESSKGGAAAAPS
+566 MKVEGSSSGAAAAPN
-581 AQMAGAAFG
+581 AKMAGAAFG

-655 PTGGKLTAPGNR
+655 PAGGKLTAPGNR
-667 MAFKAQ
+667 AAFTAQ

-695 GTKPVVGPTRDTLP
+695 GTKPVVGPARDTLP

-733 ATNSSKNDEHFQ
+733 ATNNAKNDEHFQ

>member
-88 LTRMDEQQLRGQSAR
+88 LSRMDEQQLRGQSAR

-113 ARAQGRKGNK
+113 SRAQGRKGNK
-123 KGKLTAQEIEQANRE
+123 KGKLTPQEIERANRE

-171 AHAKATQSKEARARA
+171 AHAKAVQSKEARARA

-199 KAAQAQ
+199 KAAPAQ
-205 DSGSSFLSGLFSQ
+205 DSGSSFLSGLFGHN
-218 SDPNDFVKQA
+218 DPNDFVKQA

-234 QSQERAEVQQGQIKA
+234 QSQERAQSQQSKIKA

-258 KAAAAST
+258 KTA
-265 TPSAAAT
+265 PSAPPS

-286 RQAKID
+286 RQAKIE
-292 ALGAISSEDKLRQEQ
+292 ALGAISSEDKIRQEQ

-327 VQEQAK
+327 VQEQAQ

-345 SRAEIKAQTQKIK
+345 SRAEVKAQTQKIK

-375 AAAEQKAAAEKAAAE
+375 RAAEQKAAEQKAAAEKAAQQ
-390 KAAAEKAAA
+390 AAAQ
-399 EKAAAEK
+399 
-406 AAAEKAAAEKA
+406 KA

-437 AAFMQGATAAVQ
+437 AAFMQGANAAVQ
-449 QSAKSVSDLERL
+449 QSAKRVSDLERL
-461 QAQAQHMQGS
+461 QAQAQHMQSAG
-471 EAKGAAKAAA
+471 AQGAAKGPA

-493 KSDNIDASGLKKHQG
+493 KSDNVDASGLKKHQG

-535 PPQLVKKPVQ
+535 PPQLVKESVQ
-545 GAGVSS
+545 GSGVSS

-566 MKVESSKGGAAAAPS
+566 MKVEGSSSSAAAAPN
-581 AQMAGAAFG
+581 AKMAGAAFG

-628 ATAQAQHMAAATH
+628 ATAQAQHIAAATN
-641 RSVTGMNMNTQTQA
+641 RSVTGMNLNTQTQA
-655 PTGGKLTAPGNR
+655 PAGGKLTAPGNR
-667 MAFKAQ
+667 EAFKAQ

-695 GTKPVVGPTRDTLP
+695 GTKPVVGPARDTLP

-733 ATNSSKNDEHFQ
+733 ATNNARNDEHFQ

-791 VQETTAKSQGQGEHH
+791 VQSETTAKLQGHSEHH

>member
-88 LTRMDEQQLRGQSAR
+88 LSRMDEQQLRGQSAR

-113 ARAQGRKGNK
+113 SRAQGRKGNK
-123 KGKLTAQEIEQANRE
+123 KGKLTPQEIAQANRE

-171 AHAKATQSKEARARA
+171 AHAKAVQSKEARAHA

-199 KAAQAQ
+199 KAAPAQ
-205 DSGSSFLSGLFSQ
+205 DSGSSFLSGLFGHN
-218 SDPNDFVKQA
+218 DPNDFVKQA

-234 QSQERAEVQQGQIKA
+234 QSQERAQSQQSKIKA
-249 KVDKLAAAQ
+249 KVDKLATAQ
-258 KAAAAST
+258 KTAAP
-265 TPSAAAT
+265 PS

-286 RQAKID
+286 RQAKIE
-292 ALGAISSEDKLRQEQ
+292 ALGAISSEDKIRQEQ

-327 VQEQAK
+327 VQEQAQ

-345 SRAEIKAQTQKIK
+345 SRAEVKAQTQKIK

-375 AAAEQKAAAEKAAAE
+375 RAAEQKAAEQKAAAEKAAQQAAAQ
-390 KAAAEKAAA
+390 KAAQQAAA
-399 EKAAAEK
+399 Q
-406 AAAEKAAAEKA
+406 KA

-437 AAFMQGATAAVQ
+437 AAFMQGANAAVQ
-449 QSAKSVSDLERL
+449 QSAKRVSDLERL
-461 QAQAQHMQGS
+461 QAQAQHMQSAG
-471 EAKGAAKAAA
+471 AQGAPKGQA

-493 KSDNIDASGLKKHQG
+493 KSDNVDASGLKKHQG

-535 PPQLVKKPVQ
+535 PPQLVKESVQ
-545 GAGVSS
+545 GSGVSS

-566 MKVESSKGGAAAAPS
+566 MKVEGSSSGAAAAPN
-581 AQMAGAAFG
+581 AKMAGAAFG

-628 ATAQAQHMAAATH
+628 ATAQAQHIAAATN

-655 PTGGKLTAPGNR
+655 PAGGKLTAPGNR
-667 MAFKAQ
+667 AAFKAQ

-695 GTKPVVGPTRDTLP
+695 GTKPVVGPARDTLP

-733 ATNSSKNDEHFQ
+733 ATNNAKNDEHFQ

-791 VQETTAKSQGQGEHH
+791 VQSETTAKLQGHSEHQ

>member
-81 LNAMRKQ
+81 LNAMRKK
-88 LTRMDEQQLRGQSAR
+88 LSRMDEQQLRGQSAR

-113 ARAQGRKGNK
+113 SRAQGRKGNK
-123 KGKLTAQEIEQANRE
+123 KGKLTPQEIEQANRE

-171 AHAKATQSKEARARA
+171 AHAKAVQSKEARARA

-205 DSGSSFLSGLFSQ
+205 DSGSSFLSGIFGQ

-234 QSQERAEVQQGQIKA
+234 QSQARAQSQQGKIKA

-258 KAAAAST
+258 KTAPSAP
-265 TPSAAAT
+265 PSAAAT

-286 RQAKID
+286 RQAKIE
-292 ALGAISSEDKLRQEQ
+292 ALGAISSEDKIRQEQ
-307 ELKERKAKEAAAAKA
+307 ELKERKAKEVAAAKA

-327 VQEQAK
+327 VQEQAQ
-333 LQQLKQ
+333 LQQLKH

-345 SRAEIKAQTQKIK
+345 SRAEVKAQTQKIK

-367 AEKAAAEK
+367 AEKK
-375 AAAEQKAAAEKAAAE
+375 AAEQKAAAEKAAAE
-390 KAAAEKAAA
+390 KRAAEQKAAEQKAAA
-399 EKAAAEK
+399 EAAT
-406 AAAEKAAAEKA
+406 
-417 AQQAAAQKA
+417 AAAQKA

-437 AAFMQGATAAVQ
+437 AAFMQGANAAVQ

-461 QAQAQHMQGS
+461 QAQAQHMQSAG
-471 EAKGAAKAAA
+471 AQGAPKGQA

-493 KSDNIDASGLKKHQG
+493 KSDNVDASGLKKHQG

-535 PPQLVKKPVQ
+535 PPQLVKESVQ
-545 GAGVSS
+545 GSGVSS

-566 MKVESSKGGAAAAPS
+566 MKVEGSSSGAAAAPN
-581 AQMAGAAFG
+581 AKMAGAAFG

-655 PTGGKLTAPGNR
+655 PAGGKLTAPGNR
-667 MAFKAQ
+667 AAFKAQ

-733 ATNSSKNDEHFQ
+733 ATNNAKNDEHFQ

>member
-88 LTRMDEQQLRGQSAR
+88 LSRMDEQQLRGQSAR

-113 ARAQGRKGNK
+113 SRAQGRKGNK
-123 KGKLTAQEIEQANRE
+123 KGKLTPQEIERANRE

-171 AHAKATQSKEARARA
+171 AHAKAVQSKEARARA

-199 KAAQAQ
+199 KAAPAQ
-205 DSGSSFLSGLFSQ
+205 DSGSSFLSGLFGHN
-218 SDPNDFVKQA
+218 DPNDFVKQA

-234 QSQERAEVQQGQIKA
+234 QSQERAQSQQSKIKA

-258 KAAAAST
+258 KTA
-265 TPSAAAT
+265 PSAPPS

-286 RQAKID
+286 RQAKIE
-292 ALGAISSEDKLRQEQ
+292 ALGAISSEDKIRQEQ

-327 VQEQAK
+327 VQEQAQ

-345 SRAEIKAQTQKIK
+345 SRAEVKAQTQKIK

-375 AAAEQKAAAEKAAAE
+375 RAAEQKAAEQKAAAEKAAQQ
-390 KAAAEKAAA
+390 AAAQ
-399 EKAAAEK
+399 
-406 AAAEKAAAEKA
+406 KA

-437 AAFMQGATAAVQ
+437 AAFMQGANAAVQ
-449 QSAKSVSDLERL
+449 QSAKRVSDLERL
-461 QAQAQHMQGS
+461 QAQAQHMQSAG
-471 EAKGAAKAAA
+471 AQGAAKGPA

-493 KSDNIDASGLKKHQG
+493 KSDNVDASGLKKHQG

-535 PPQLVKKPVQ
+535 PPQLVKESVQ
-545 GAGVSS
+545 GSGVSS

-566 MKVESSKGGAAAAPS
+566 MKVEGSSSSAAAAPN
-581 AQMAGAAFG
+581 AKMAGAAFG

-628 ATAQAQHMAAATH
+628 ATAQAQHIAAATN
-641 RSVTGMNMNTQTQA
+641 RSVTGMNLNTQTQA
-655 PTGGKLTAPGNR
+655 PAGGKLTAPGNR
-667 MAFKAQ
+667 EAFKAQ

-695 GTKPVVGPTRDTLP
+695 GTKPVVGPARDTLP

-733 ATNSSKNDEHFQ
+733 ATNNARNDEHFQ

-791 VQETTAKSQGQGEHH
+791 VQSETTAKSQVQGEHH

>member
-113 ARAQGRKGNK
+113 ARAQGRKDNK

-265 TPSAAAT
+265 TPSAAA
-272 AAQKRAQEEQARAR
+272 AQKRAQEEQARAR
-286 RQAKID
+286 RQAKIE

-375 AAAEQKAAAEKAAAE
+375 AAAEKAAAEKAAAEKAAAEKKAAEQKAAAEKAAAE
-390 KAAAEKAAA
+390 KAAAE
-399 EKAAAEK
+399 
-406 AAAEKAAAEKA
+406 
-417 AQQAAAQKA
+417 KA

-493 KSDNIDASGLKKHQG
+493 KSDNIDASGLKKHQW

-655 PTGGKLTAPGNR
+655 PAGGKLTAPGNR

>member
-88 LTRMDEQQLRGQSAR
+88 LSRMDEQQLRGQSAR

-113 ARAQGRKGNK
+113 SRAQGRKGNK
-123 KGKLTAQEIEQANRE
+123 KGKLTPQEIERANRE

-171 AHAKATQSKEARARA
+171 AHAKAVQSKEARARA

-199 KAAQAQ
+199 KAAPAQ
-205 DSGSSFLSGLFSQ
+205 DSGSSFLSGLFGHN
-218 SDPNDFVKQA
+218 DPNDFVMQA

-234 QSQERAEVQQGQIKA
+234 QSQERAQSQQSKIKA

-258 KAAAAST
+258 KTA
-265 TPSAAAT
+265 PSAPPS

-286 RQAKID
+286 RQAKIE
-292 ALGAISSEDKLRQEQ
+292 ALGAISSEDKIRQEQ

-327 VQEQAK
+327 VQEQAQ

-345 SRAEIKAQTQKIK
+345 SRAEVKAQTQKIK

-375 AAAEQKAAAEKAAAE
+375 RAAEQKAAEQKAAAEKAAQQ
-390 KAAAEKAAA
+390 AAAQ
-399 EKAAAEK
+399 
-406 AAAEKAAAEKA
+406 KA

-437 AAFMQGATAAVQ
+437 VAFMQGANAAVQ
-449 QSAKSVSDLERL
+449 QSAKRVSDLERL
-461 QAQAQHMQGS
+461 QAQAQHMQSAG
-471 EAKGAAKAAA
+471 AQGAAKGPA

-493 KSDNIDASGLKKHQG
+493 KSDNVDASGLKKHQG

-535 PPQLVKKPVQ
+535 PPQLVKESVQ
-545 GAGVSS
+545 GSGVSS

-566 MKVESSKGGAAAAPS
+566 MKVEGSSSSAAAAPN
-581 AQMAGAAFG
+581 AEMAGAAFG

-628 ATAQAQHMAAATH
+628 ATAQAQHIAAATN

-655 PTGGKLTAPGNR
+655 PAGGKLTAPGNR
-667 MAFKAQ
+667 EAFKAQ

-695 GTKPVVGPTRDTLP
+695 GTKPVVGPARDTLP

-733 ATNSSKNDEHFQ
+733 ATNNAKNDEHFQ

-791 VQETTAKSQGQGEHH
+791 VQSETTAKLQGHSEHH

>member
-88 LTRMDEQQLRGQSAR
+88 LSRMDEQQLRGQSAR

-113 ARAQGRKGNK
+113 SRAQGRKGNK
-123 KGKLTAQEIEQANRE
+123 KGKLTPQEIERANRE

-171 AHAKATQSKEARARA
+171 AHAKAVQSKEARARA

-199 KAAQAQ
+199 KAAPAQ
-205 DSGSSFLSGLFSQ
+205 DSGSSFLSGLFGHN
-218 SDPNDFVKQA
+218 DPNDFVKQA

-234 QSQERAEVQQGQIKA
+234 QSQERAQSQQSKIKA

-258 KAAAAST
+258 KTA
-265 TPSAAAT
+265 PSAPPS

-286 RQAKID
+286 RQAKIE
-292 ALGAISSEDKLRQEQ
+292 ALGAISSEDKIRQEQ

-327 VQEQAK
+327 VQEQAQ

-345 SRAEIKAQTQKIK
+345 SRAEVKAQTQKIK

-375 AAAEQKAAAEKAAAE
+375 RAAEQKAAEQKAAAEKAAQQ
-390 KAAAEKAAA
+390 AAAQ
-399 EKAAAEK
+399 
-406 AAAEKAAAEKA
+406 KA

-437 AAFMQGATAAVQ
+437 AAFMQGANAAVQ
-449 QSAKSVSDLERL
+449 QSAKRVSDLERL
-461 QAQAQHMQGS
+461 QAQAQHMQSAG
-471 EAKGAAKAAA
+471 AQGAAKGPA

-493 KSDNIDASGLKKHQG
+493 KSDNVDASGLKKHQG

-535 PPQLVKKPVQ
+535 PPQLVKESVQ
-545 GAGVSS
+545 GSGVSS

-566 MKVESSKGGAAAAPS
+566 MKVEGSSSSAAAAPN
-581 AQMAGAAFG
+581 AKMAGAAFG

-628 ATAQAQHMAAATH
+628 ATAQAQHIAAATN
-641 RSVTGMNMNTQTQA
+641 RSVTGMNLNTQTQA
-655 PTGGKLTAPGNR
+655 PAGGKLTAPGNR
-667 MAFKAQ
+667 EAFKAQ

-695 GTKPVVGPTRDTLP
+695 GTKPVVGPARDTLP

-733 ATNSSKNDEHFQ
+733 ATNNARNDEHFQ

-791 VQETTAKSQGQGEHH
+791 VQETTAKSQVQGEHH

>member
-88 LTRMDEQQLRGQSAR
+88 LSRMDEQQLRGQSAR

-113 ARAQGRKGNK
+113 SRAQGRKGNK
-123 KGKLTAQEIEQANRE
+123 KGKLTPQEIERANRE

-171 AHAKATQSKEARARA
+171 AHAKAVQSKEARARA

-199 KAAQAQ
+199 KAAPAQ
-205 DSGSSFLSGLFSQ
+205 DSGSSFLSGLFGHN
-218 SDPNDFVKQA
+218 DPNDFVKQA

-234 QSQERAEVQQGQIKA
+234 QSQERAQSQQGKIKA
-249 KVDKLAAAQ
+249 KIDKLAAAQ
-258 KAAAAST
+258 KTA
-265 TPSAAAT
+265 PSAPPS

-286 RQAKID
+286 RQAKIE
-292 ALGAISSEDKLRQEQ
+292 ALGAISSEDKIRQEQ

-327 VQEQAK
+327 VQEQAQ

-345 SRAEIKAQTQKIK
+345 SRAEVKAQTQKIK

-375 AAAEQKAAAEKAAAE
+375 RAAEQKAAEQKAAAEKAAQQ
-390 KAAAEKAAA
+390 AAAQ
-399 EKAAAEK
+399 
-406 AAAEKAAAEKA
+406 KA

-437 AAFMQGATAAVQ
+437 AAFMQGANAAVQ
-449 QSAKSVSDLERL
+449 QSAKRVSDLERL
-461 QAQAQHMQGS
+461 QAQAQHMQSAG
-471 EAKGAAKAAA
+471 AQGAAKGQA

-493 KSDNIDASGLKKHQG
+493 KSDNVDASGLKKHQG
-508 PKRGAGLDT
+508 PKLGAGLDT

-535 PPQLVKKPVQ
+535 PPQLVKESVQ
-545 GAGVSS
+545 GSGVSS

-566 MKVESSKGGAAAAPS
+566 MKVEGSSSGAAAAPN
-581 AQMAGAAFG
+581 AKMAGAAFG

-628 ATAQAQHMAAATH
+628 ATAQAQHIAAATN

-655 PTGGKLTAPGNR
+655 PAGGKLTAPGNR
-667 MAFKAQ
+667 AAFKAQ

-695 GTKPVVGPTRDTLP
+695 GTKPVVGPARDTLP
-709 KVLPSPGIESI
+709 ISVASPTSVTQNEPRPFITIVLRS
-720 QTAPKLRAKRVIN
+720 TF
-733 ATNSSKNDEHFQ
+733 DE
-745 KVQKRDDM
+745 
-753 YKRELNFVD
+753 
-762 EAPSKEKM
+762 
-770 EALAA
+770 
-775 QTDKL
+775 
-780 HAQDHADAYSK
+780 
-791 VQETTAKSQGQGEHH
+791 G
-806 FKRARARPSDK
+806 
-817 LRADE
+817 
-822 QV
+822 

>member
-88 LTRMDEQQLRGQSAR
+88 ITRMDEQQLRGQSAR

-286 RQAKID
+286 RQAKIE

-358 EQGSAAKAA
+358 EQGSAA
-367 AEKAAAEK
+367 
-375 AAAEQKAAAEKAAAE
+375 KAAAEKAAAE

-461 QAQAQHMQGS
+461 QAQAQHMPDS

-493 KSDNIDASGLKKHQG
+493 KSDNIDASGLKKHQW

-655 PTGGKLTAPGNR
+655 PAGGKLTAPGNR

>member
-81 LNAMRKQ
+81 LNAMRKK
-88 LTRMDEQQLRGQSAR
+88 LSRMDEQQLRGQSAR

-113 ARAQGRKGNK
+113 SRAQGRKGNK
-123 KGKLTAQEIEQANRE
+123 KGKLTPQEIERANRE

-171 AHAKATQSKEARARA
+171 AHAKAVQSKEARARA

-199 KAAQAQ
+199 KAAPAQ
-205 DSGSSFLSGLFSQ
+205 DSGSSFLSGIFGHN
-218 SDPNDFVKQA
+218 DPNDFVKQA

-234 QSQERAEVQQGQIKA
+234 QSQERAQSQQSKIKA

-258 KAAAAST
+258 KTAPSAP
-265 TPSAAAT
+265 PSAAAT

-286 RQAKID
+286 RQAKIE
-292 ALGAISSEDKLRQEQ
+292 ALGAISSEDKIRQEQ
-307 ELKERKAKEAAAAKA
+307 ELKERKAKEVAAAKA

-327 VQEQAK
+327 VQEQAQ
-333 LQQLKQ
+333 LQQLKH

-345 SRAEIKAQTQKIK
+345 SRAEVKAQTQKIK

-367 AEKAAAEK
+367 AEKK
-375 AAAEQKAAAEKAAAE
+375 AAEQKAAAEKAAAE
-390 KAAAEKAAA
+390 KRAAEQKAAEQKTAAEAAA
-399 EKAAAEK
+399 
-406 AAAEKAAAEKA
+406 
-417 AQQAAAQKA
+417 AAAQKA

-437 AAFMQGATAAVQ
+437 AAFMQGANAAVQ

-461 QAQAQHMQGS
+461 QAQAQHMQSAG
-471 EAKGAAKAAA
+471 AQGAPKGQA

-493 KSDNIDASGLKKHQG
+493 KSDNVDASGLKKHQG

-535 PPQLVKKPVQ
+535 PPQLVKESVQ
-545 GAGVSS
+545 GSGVSS

-566 MKVESSKGGAAAAPS
+566 MKVEGSSSGAAAAPN
-581 AQMAGAAFG
+581 AKMAGAAFG

-655 PTGGKLTAPGNR
+655 PAGGKLTAPGNR
-667 MAFKAQ
+667 AAFKAQ

-733 ATNSSKNDEHFQ
+733 ATNNAKNDEHFQ

>member
-88 LTRMDEQQLRGQSAR
+88 LSRMDEQQLRGQSAR

-113 ARAQGRKGNK
+113 SRAQGRKGNK
-123 KGKLTAQEIEQANRE
+123 KGKLTPQEIERANRE

-171 AHAKATQSKEARARA
+171 AHAKAVQSKEARARA

-199 KAAQAQ
+199 KAAPAQ
-205 DSGSSFLSGLFSQ
+205 DSGSSFLSGLFGHN
-218 SDPNDFVKQA
+218 DPNDFVKQA

-234 QSQERAEVQQGQIKA
+234 QSQERAQSQQSKIKA

-258 KAAAAST
+258 KTA
-265 TPSAAAT
+265 PSAPPS

-286 RQAKID
+286 RQAKIE
-292 ALGAISSEDKLRQEQ
+292 ALGAISSEDKIRQEQ

-327 VQEQAK
+327 VQEQAQ

-345 SRAEIKAQTQKIK
+345 SRAEVKAQTQKIK

-375 AAAEQKAAAEKAAAE
+375 RAAEQKAAEQKV
-390 KAAAEKAAA
+390 
-399 EKAAAEK
+399 
-406 AAAEKAAAEKA
+406 AAEKA

-437 AAFMQGATAAVQ
+437 AAFMQGANAAVQ
-449 QSAKSVSDLERL
+449 QSAKRVSDLERL
-461 QAQAQHMQGS
+461 QAQAQHMQSAG
-471 EAKGAAKAAA
+471 AQGAAKGPA

-493 KSDNIDASGLKKHQG
+493 KSDNVDASGLKKHQG

-535 PPQLVKKPVQ
+535 PPQLVKESVQ
-545 GAGVSS
+545 GSGVSS

-566 MKVESSKGGAAAAPS
+566 MKVEGSSSSAAAAPN
-581 AQMAGAAFG
+581 AKMAGAAFG

-628 ATAQAQHMAAATH
+628 ATAQAQHIAAATN
-641 RSVTGMNMNTQTQA
+641 RSVTGMNLNTQTQA
-655 PTGGKLTAPGNR
+655 PAGGKLTAPGNR
-667 MAFKAQ
+667 EAFKAQ

-695 GTKPVVGPTRDTLP
+695 GTKPVVGPARDTLP

-733 ATNSSKNDEHFQ
+733 ATNNAKNDEHFQ

-791 VQETTAKSQGQGEHH
+791 VQETTAKSQVQGEHH